1 MLCSYGCGKEA
12 KFYFK
17 TVNKWCC
24 SDNWTRCSVMREVKS
39 EILKGKR
46 TGINNPRYGMKQTE
60 ETKRKI
66 GKSKLGKPR
75 DKETKR
81 KLSEFR
87 KGKTYEELVGKEV
100 SEKLKNKLRDNMLN
114 GWSNYM
120 NSFPRNPE
128 KIKRKVEKERER
140 MLKGGAA
147 YLNSFIKNPSKP
159 QLKIYEIVKKNYPS
173 AILNYPFLNYSLDIA
188 IPELSI
194 VIEYDGAYWHTDKE
208 YDLKRKDR
216 IESFGW
222 KVIKYC
228 GEPKKDVI
236 QNEEQIIK
244 DINYVK

>member
-147 YLNSFIKNPSKP
+147 YLNSFIKNPFCICSISHFNP
-159 QLKIYEIVKKNYPS
+159 IVS
-173 AILNYPFLNYSLDIA
+173 S
-188 IPELSI
+188 
-194 VIEYDGAYWHTDKE
+194 
-208 YDLKRKDR
+208 
-216 IESFGW
+216 
-222 KVIKYC
+222 
-228 GEPKKDVI
+228 
-236 QNEEQIIK
+236 QN
-244 DINYVK
+244 VM